1 MEYYFNTVKQFCSL
15 QQRSLPINDY
25 ANQASE
31 IFAGRD
37 NHPFLSTLSENHF
50 AFVFFTGL
58 QPQIKLHL
66 NISPHDLMKTSFTEI
81 VRRAQGIGLLV
92 EQGTTNHPL
101 AQISQPT
108 HNLPALSPCTVCPRY
123 TSRIPTIRWLR

>member
-1 MEYYFNTVKQFCSL
+1 L
-15 QQRSLPINDY
+15 R
-25 ANQASE
+25 
-31 IFAGRD
+31 RD
-37 NHPFLSTLSENHF
+37 NHPFLSTLTENHF

-108 HNLPALSPCTVCPRY
+108 HNKRDRTKITARPPQNLPDNFESLPPWKKKEFEKTLISENDKLS
-123 TSRIPTIRWLR
+123 LR